1 MTIGH
6 GVALVLA
13 AMIAGVMNSMA
24 GGGTLVTFPTL
35 LFLGV
40 PAITANA
47 TSTVGLLPGAL
58 ASLFGY
64 RREVS
69 AYRRWLKTLFLPS
82 LAGGALGS
90 FLLLATPERTFSRL
104 VPLLIFFATLLFA
117 VQGMVRR
124 WSSRATGSAGG
135 AVSFS
140 HPSAGRL
147 TLAILLQLGVAIYGG
162 YFGAG
167 IGILMLTVL
176 GFLGLA
182 DIHAMNGLKVFFG
195 ASINVVAAL
204 YFIFRSAI
212 DWPFALLMIAGAIL
226 GGYGGTH
233 LARWIGPQRVR
244 RFVIAV
250 GVIATIALAWREF
263 YS

>member
-1 MTIGH
+1 MTVTH
-6 GVALVLA
+6 GLILVLA
-13 AMIAGVMNSMA
+13 ATVAGIMNSMA

-40 PAITANA
+40 PAITASA

-64 RREVS
+64 RREVA

-104 VPLLIFFATLLFA
+104 VPLLIFFATVLFA
-117 VQGMVRR
+117 IQGMVRR
-124 WSSRATGSAGG
+124 WSSRSADETVIPSQPGS
-135 AVSFS
+135 
-140 HPSAGRL
+140 GRL
-147 TLAILLQLGVAIYGG
+147 LLAVFLQLGVAIYGG

-167 IGILMLTVL
+167 IGILMLSVL

-195 ASINVVAAL
+195 ATINIVAAL
-204 YFIFRSAI
+204 YFIARSAI
-212 DWPFALLMIAGAIL
+212 IWPLALLMIAGAVL

-233 LARWIGPQRVR
+233 LARWIGPRRVR
-244 RFVIAV
+244 GFVIAV

>member
-1 MTIGH
+1 
-6 GVALVLA
+6 
-13 AMIAGVMNSMA
+13 
-24 GGGTLVTFPTL
+24 
-35 LFLGV
+35 
-40 PAITANA
+40 
-47 TSTVGLLPGAL
+47 
-58 ASLFGY
+58 SLFGY

-90 FLLLATPERTFSRL
+90 FLLLATPEKTFSHL

-117 VQGMVRR
+117 LQGAVKR
-124 WSSRATGSAGG
+124 WSSRARDE
-135 AVSFS
+135 VSV
-140 HPSAGRL
+140 PARIRGGRL
-147 TLAILLQLGVAIYGG
+147 FAAVLLQLGVAVYGG

-204 YFIFRSAI
+204 YFVSRGAVI
-212 DWPFALLMIAGAIL
+212 WPLALLMVVGAIV

-233 LARWIGPQRVR
+233 LARWIGPRRVR

-250 GVIATIALAWREF
+250 GVIATIALAWREL